1 MRCVPHAVCARERQ
15 LCIGKAND
23 VETSCG
29 ASVAWAGNVE
39 ASFGV
44 TGLLRQRFWS
54 SFGYCLRLLRC
65 RENSSLKTGEL
76 LSGIGHCQSVCCT

>member
-1 MRCVPHAVCARERQ
+1 MRCVPAAVCTRERQ

-29 ASVAWAGNVE
+29 ASVAWARNVE
-39 ASFGV
+39 TIFGV
-44 TGLLRQRFWS
+44 TGLLRLRLWCS
-54 SFGYCLRLLRC
+54 SRYCLRLLRC

-76 LSGIGHCQSVCCT
+76 QSGIGHFQSVCGT